1 MTEQFGY
8 VEEISRAAAQIKN
21 APGTRQVE
29 LGLTNSPNVDSD
41 PTIQIQIFWPVRARI
56 GHSVTLA
63 NFRETNRIDGFDD
76 PFFVQRKP
84 ASPDEPER
92 MFSRAG
98 KAATVYELSYFV
110 SKSHLKIDHT
120 L

>member
-1 MTEQFGY
+1 MAEQLGY
-8 VEEISRAAAQIKN
+8 VEEISRAAAQIEN
-21 APGTRQVE
+21 APGTGQVE

-41 PTIQIQIFWPVRARI
+41 PTVQIQIFWPVRARI
-56 GHSVTLA
+56 GHSVTLT
-63 NFRETNRIDGFDD
+63 NFGETNRIDGFDN
-76 PFFVQRKP
+76 PLLVQRKP
-84 ASPDEPER
+84 PSPEKPER

-98 KAATVYELSYFV
+98 EAATVYELSYFV